1 MSTPFT
7 SLSRASTIHSE
18 DRGEGTSFAFET
30 PTPASRPASRP
41 SSRIDLANGEVRT
54 VSDFETRVGTF
65 IEDEKGWST
74 NVGQFDRNL
83 SPISVASTLAA
94 SEPPNPMPVVPVV
107 GKQKIVIRSDPA
119 LLTCFDPRTRS
130 YMIYGRQKC
139 NSNMLS

>member
-54 VSDFETRVGTF
+54 VSDFEKRALAPSLRTRKAGQPM
-65 IEDEKGWST
+65 I
-74 NVGQFDRNL
+74 GQFDRNL

-119 LLTCFDPRTRS
+119 LLTCFDPKDKEL
-130 YMIYGRQKC
+130 YDLWAPKV
-139 NSNMLS
+139 